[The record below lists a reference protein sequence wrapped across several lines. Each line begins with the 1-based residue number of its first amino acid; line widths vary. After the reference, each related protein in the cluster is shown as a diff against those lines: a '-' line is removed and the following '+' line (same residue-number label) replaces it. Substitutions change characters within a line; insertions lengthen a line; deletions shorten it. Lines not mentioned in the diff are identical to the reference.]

1 MVKQFTCPVNRS
13 IILRWGLPLIPHGF
27 YFSGTFLSFFFPKN
41 LLFFQFNS
49 FFSTEITY
57 PKLIVSSYQDFFD
70 ISTEETLKQSTDMGL
85 ARLTNPCFLQF
96 SSTSYRQ
103 QVSALRGSLSLDQPS
118 SLHSYTH
125 CRGCLL
131 TLYSCISGFSSY
143 PSHMSFQ
150 GLCSSFPCS

>member
-13 IILRWGLPLIPHGF
+13 IILRWGLPLTPHGF
-27 YFSGTFLSFFFPKN
+27 YFSGIFLSLFFPKN

-57 PKLIVSSYQDFFD
+57 PKLIVTSYQDFFD

-85 ARLTNPCFLQF
+85 ARLTNPCFLRF
-96 SSTSYRQ
+96 STKSYRK
-103 QVSALRGSLSLDQPS
+103 QVSALRVSLSLDQPS

-125 CRGCLL
+125 YQGCLL

-143 PSHMSFQ
+143 PSDTSFQ
-150 GLCSSFPCS
+150 GLCSYFPCS